1 MNGHFGFEPDP
12 GRACRINRSMHA
24 ELGKSLRHV
33 CEQSAGVISFDPAS
47 LEALI
52 ARIEG
57 GERQKPFTFSLYYD
71 LVDAI
76 FDEDFST
83 AEAVFAAMALAEPAS
98 AKLLIAGLG
107 EPGLAEQSYR
117 YQRLMNADQ
126 TLDIGFS
133 RPSLEVAHAFRE
145 RFITGMALL
154 DRAIPSLAGE
164 IREIVCEVVSV
175 VGDPRRAY
183 QFDGGSHYQLWGAL
197 FLNAEFHKTDH
208 AMVEVVA
215 HESAHSLLF
224 GFCTHE
230 ALVEN
235 EDDEVFASPLRPDPR
250 PMDGIFH
257 ATYVS
262 ARMHW
267 AMSRL
272 IESGEIEGE
281 AREQAIESRLADKQN
296 FCAGHEIIRAHA
308 RLTPTGRALIDAASH
323 YMETV

>member
-1 MNGHFGFEPDP
+1 MNEHFGFEPDR
-12 GRACRINRSMHA
+12 GRAGQINRRMHV

-33 CEQSAGVISFDPAS
+33 CEQSVGAIPFDQAS
-47 LEALI
+47 LQALI

-57 GERQKPFTFSLYYD
+57 GERQKPLTFSLYYD

-76 FDEDFST
+76 FDENFAA
-83 AEAVFAAMALAEPAS
+83 AEAAFAELALAEPAS
-98 AKLLIAGLG
+98 PELLIAGLG
-107 EPGLAEQSYR
+107 EPALAEQSDR
-117 YQRLMNADQ
+117 YQRFMNADQ

-133 RPSLEVAHAFRE
+133 RPTLEVAHAFRA
-145 RFITGMALL
+145 RFMTGMALL
-154 DRAIPSLAGE
+154 DRAIPSLASE
-164 IREIVCEVVSV
+164 VREIVNEVVSV
-175 VGDPRRAY
+175 VGDPCRAY

-197 FLNAEFHKTDH
+197 FLNADFHKTDH
-208 AMVEVVA
+208 AMVEVIA

-230 ALVEN
+230 PLVEN
-235 EDDEVFASPLRPDPR
+235 EDDELFASPLRPDPR

-272 IESGEIEGE
+272 IASGEIDDD

-296 FCAGHEIIRAHA
+296 FNAGHEIIRAHA
-308 RLTPTGRALIDAASH
+308 RLTATGRALIDAANH